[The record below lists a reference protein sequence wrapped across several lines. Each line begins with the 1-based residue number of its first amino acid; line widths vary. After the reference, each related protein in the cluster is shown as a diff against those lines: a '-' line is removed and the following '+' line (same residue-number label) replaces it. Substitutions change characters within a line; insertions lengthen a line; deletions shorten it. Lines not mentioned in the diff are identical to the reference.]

1 MGKLASLH
9 KPVIQHEY
17 LGVEEYQHSQK
28 GTLQFINASDA
39 RAEKPQEGNFGEPFM

>member
-1 MGKLASLH
+1 METLDKIKKQIAENPIL
-9 KPVIQHEY
+9 IY
-17 LGVEEYQHSQK
+17 MK